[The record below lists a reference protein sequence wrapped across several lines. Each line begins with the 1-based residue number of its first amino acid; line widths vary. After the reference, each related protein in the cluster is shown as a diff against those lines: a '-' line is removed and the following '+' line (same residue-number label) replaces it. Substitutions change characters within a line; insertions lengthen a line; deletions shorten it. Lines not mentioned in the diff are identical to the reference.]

1 MRREFAS
8 AGAGEEPL
16 RVSHRSGSAGCIAPA
31 AAGGVYRVIVRT
43 RELAALRGA
52 VSASAVPTSARN
64 SANLVKLGVP
74 PRDLVDCVAP
84 HVDASALRLA
94 ADTPDTHALLRKI
107 DEQAVRVHF
116 DSTLADSAGCH
127 LISCTRSCPVP
138 STTPCY

>member
-1 MRREFAS
+1 MCAEHQNWCGTDEKLGPVAVSVRRELE
-8 AGAGEEPL
+8 GAGGGAPL

-84 HVDASALRLA
+84 HVDTSALRLA

-107 DEQAVRVHF
+107 DEQAVRQ
-116 DSTLADSAGCH
+116 
-127 LISCTRSCPVP
+127 RRQ
-138 STTPCY
+138 TPHAY